1 MRQWIQSGAK
11 RSVQRIMPIDPIELS
26 RELIAFN
33 TINPPGNELACI
45 AHLEKILSGA
55 GAKTSLQH
63 FAPERANLIARIGG
77 AIGKPPLC
85 FTGHV
90 DTVPLG
96 NAPWSVDP
104 FAGEIVD
111 GNMYGRGST
120 DMKCGVA
127 AFVAAIVNMAGQL
140 EGTAGAVLV
149 ITAGEEIGCEGAFHL
164 ARAGI
169 LGPAGAI
176 VVAEPTSNAALVG
189 HKGALWLRLTLKGVT
204 AHGSMPHLG
213 VNAAYKAARALTALE
228 NFQFNVAPHPY
239 LGSPTLNVGTVRAGL
254 NVNSV
259 PDLAEIGIDIRSIP
273 GLDHSRIQEHLKA
286 ELGEDISLEP
296 IVDVGAVWTDP
307 STPWI
312 NDVYGIVRDV
322 TGEDAGSEPRTAP
335 YFTDASALTPAFG
348 SPPTIILGP
357 GEAAKAHQTDEYC
370 SVERIH
376 AATDI
381 YGKLAARWCR
391 TSE

>member
-1 MRQWIQSGAK
+1 
-11 RSVQRIMPIDPIELS
+11 MPIDPVELS

-33 TINPPGNELACI
+33 TINPPGNELSCI
-45 AHLEKILSGA
+45 RHLEGILAGA
-55 GAKTSLQH
+55 GLETSLQN
-63 FAPERANLIARIGG
+63 FAPDRANLTARIGG
-77 AIGKPPLC
+77 RGDKPPLC

-111 GNMYGRGST
+111 GKMYGRGST

-127 AFVAAIVNMAGQL
+127 AFVAAIANMAGQL
-140 EGTAGAVLV
+140 EGTGGAVLV

-169 LGPAGAI
+169 LGRAGAI

-213 VNAAYKAARALTALE
+213 VNAAFKAARAITALE
-228 NFQFNVAPHPY
+228 SFQFNVAPHPH

-259 PDLAEIGIDIRSIP
+259 PDLAEIGVDIRSIP
-273 GLDHSRIQEHLKA
+273 GLDHARIQEHLRA
-286 ELGEDISLEP
+286 ELGDEVSIEP

-307 STPWI
+307 SSRWI
-312 NDVYGIVRDV
+312 KDVYGIVREV
-322 TGEDAGSEPRTAP
+322 TGQDAGAEPQTAP

-348 SPPTIILGP
+348 GPPTVILGP

-370 SVERIH
+370 SVQRIRE
-376 AATDI
+376 AADI
-381 YGKLAARWCR
+381 YTRIAASWAAGG
-391 TSE
+391 E

>member
-1 MRQWIQSGAK
+1 
-11 RSVQRIMPIDPIELS
+11 MPIDPVELS

-33 TINPPGNELACI
+33 TINPPGNELGCI
-45 AHLEKILSGA
+45 RYLEKILKAA
-55 GAKTSLQH
+55 GLETSLQN
-63 FAPERANLIARIGG
+63 FAPDRANLIARAGG
-77 AIGKPPLC
+77 AGSRPPLC

-96 NAPWSVDP
+96 NAAWSVDP
-104 FAGEIVD
+104 FAGEIID
-111 GNMYGRGST
+111 GKMYGRGST

-127 AFVAAIVNMAGQL
+127 AFVAAIGNMAGQL
-140 EGTAGAVLV
+140 EGTCGAVLV
-149 ITAGEEIGCEGAFHL
+149 ITAGEEIGCEGAFQL

-189 HKGALWLRLTLKGVT
+189 HKGALWLRLMLKGVT

-213 VNAAYKAARALTALE
+213 VNAAYKAARVLTALE

-273 GLDHSRIQEHLKA
+273 GLDHFRIQEHLKA

-296 IVDVGAVWTDP
+296 IIDVGAVWTDP
-307 STPWI
+307 SNAWVR
-312 NDVYGIVRDV
+312 DVYGIVRDV
-322 TGEDAGSEPRTAP
+322 TGEDAGTEPRTAP
-335 YFTDASALTPAFG
+335 YFTDASALTPALG
-348 SPPTIILGP
+348 DPPTIILGP

-370 SVERIH
+370 SVQRIRH
-376 AATDI
+376 ASDI
-381 YGKLAARWCR
+381 YARIAAAWAGK
-391 TSE
+391 SD

>member
-1 MRQWIQSGAK
+1 MR
-11 RSVQRIMPIDPIELS
+11 IDPIELS

-33 TINPPGNELACI
+33 TINPPGNELNCI
-45 AHLEKILSGA
+45 RYLEAILHDVGLE
-55 GAKTSLQH
+55 TSIH
-63 FAPERANLIARIGG
+63 AFAPDRANLIARIGG
-77 AIGKPPLC
+77 VGTKPPLC

-96 NAPWSVDP
+96 NASWSVDA
-104 FAGEIVD
+104 FAGEIID

-127 AFVAAIVNMAGQL
+127 AFVAAIGNMVDQL
-140 EGTAGAVLV
+140 KDTNGVLLV
-149 ITAGEEIGCEGAFHL
+149 ITAGEEVGCEGAFQL
-164 ARAGI
+164 ARAGV
-169 LGPAGAI
+169 LGRAGGM

-189 HKGALWLRLTLKGVT
+189 HKGALWLRLKIKGVT

-213 VNAAYKAARALTALE
+213 VNAAYKAARALTILE
-228 NFQFNVAPHPY
+228 SFQFNVAPHPY

-273 GLDHSRIQEHLKA
+273 GLDHSRIQEQLRA
-286 ELGEDISLEP
+286 ELGGDISLEP

-307 STPWI
+307 SSPWI
-312 NDVYGIVRDV
+312 KDVYEIVRDV
-322 TGEDAGSEPRTAP
+322 TCEDGGSEPRTAP

-348 SPPTIILGP
+348 NPPTIILGP

-370 SVERIH
+370 SVQRIRE
-376 AATDI
+376 ASDI
-381 YGKLAARWCR
+381 YSKLAAKWAG
-391 TSE
+391 SPVS

>member
-1 MRQWIQSGAK
+1 M
-11 RSVQRIMPIDPIELS
+11 QRIMPIDPIELS
-26 RELIAFN
+26 RELIGFN
-33 TINPPGNELACI
+33 TINPPGNELSCI
-45 AHLEKILSGA
+45 RHLEKILTAA
-55 GAKTSLQH
+55 GLETSLQT
-63 FAPERANLIARIGG
+63 FAPERANLIARVGG
-77 AIGKPPLC
+77 VDSKPPLC

-96 NAPWSVDP
+96 NAPWNVDA
-104 FAGEIVD
+104 FAGEIID
-111 GNMYGRGST
+111 GKMYGRGST

-127 AFVAAIVNMAGQL
+127 AFVAAIGNMAGQL
-140 EGTAGAVLV
+140 EGTSGAVLV
-149 ITAGEEIGCEGAFHL
+149 VTAGEEIGCEGAFHL

-169 LGPAGAI
+169 LGSAGAI

-213 VNAAYKAARALTALE
+213 INAAYKAARVLTALE
-228 NFQFNVAPHPY
+228 TFQFNVAPHPY

-273 GLDHSRIQEHLKA
+273 GLDHSRIQEHLKS
-286 ELGEDISLEP
+286 ELGDDISLEP

-307 STPWI
+307 SSPWI
-312 NDVYGIVRDV
+312 KEVYGIVRTV
-322 TGEDAGSEPRTAP
+322 TGEEAGSEPRTAP

-348 SPPTIILGP
+348 GPPTIILGP
-357 GEAAKAHQTDEYC
+357 GEAAKAHQTDEFC
-370 SVERIH
+370 SVQRIRE
-376 AATDI
+376 ASDI
-381 YGKLAARWCR
+381 YSRLAARWSGS
-391 TSE
+391 SE

>member
-1 MRQWIQSGAK
+1 MRINP
-11 RSVQRIMPIDPIELS
+11 VELS
-26 RELIAFN
+26 RELISFN
-33 TINPPGNELACI
+33 TINLPGNELTCI
-45 AHLEKILSGA
+45 LHLQSILANA
-55 GAKTSLQH
+55 GLETSIH
-63 FAPERANLIARIGG
+63 TFAPDRANLIARTRNI
-77 AIGKPPLC
+77 AGKLPLC

-90 DTVPLG
+90 DTVSLG
-96 NAPWSVDP
+96 NASWSVDP
-104 FAGEIVD
+104 FAGEIID
-111 GNMYGRGST
+111 GKLYGRGST

-127 AFVAAIVNMAGQL
+127 AFVAAIANMANEL
-140 EGTAGAVLV
+140 EDTSAALLV

-164 ARAGI
+164 ARAGV
-169 LGPAGAI
+169 LGRAGAI

-189 HKGALWLRLTLKGVT
+189 HKGALWLRVILKGVT

-213 VNAAYKAARALTALE
+213 VNAAYKAARVLTTLE
-228 NFQFNVAPHPY
+228 TFQFNVAPHPY
-239 LGSPTLNVGTVRAGL
+239 LSSPTLNVGTVHAGL

-273 GLDHSRIQEHLKA
+273 GLEHSRIQEHLKA
-286 ELGEDISLEP
+286 ELGGDISIEQT
-296 IVDVGAVWTDP
+296 VDVGAVWTDP
-307 STPWI
+307 SSPWI
-312 NDVYGIVRDV
+312 KEVYDIVREV

-348 SPPTIILGP
+348 NPPTIILGP

>member
-1 MRQWIQSGAK
+1 
-11 RSVQRIMPIDPIELS
+11 MPIDPVQLS
-26 RELIAFN
+26 RELVAFN

-45 AHLEKILSGA
+45 LHLDKILSEA
-55 GAKTSLQH
+55 GLQTSVQR
-63 FAPERANLIARIGG
+63 FAEDRANLIARTAVAGEL
-77 AIGKPPLC
+77 PLC

-104 FAGEIVD
+104 FSGEIID
-111 GNMYGRGST
+111 GKMYGRGTT

-127 AFVAAIVNMAGQL
+127 AFVAAIGNMTEQL
-140 EGTAGAVLV
+140 QGSGGIVLV
-149 ITAGEEIGCEGAFHL
+149 ITAGEEVGCEGAFHI
-164 ARAGI
+164 ARSET
-169 LGPAGAI
+169 LKRAGAI

-213 VNAAYKAARALTALE
+213 INAAFKAARALTILE
-228 NFQFNVAPHPY
+228 SFQFNAAAHPH

-273 GLDHSRIQEHLKA
+273 GLDHSRIQEHLNA

-296 IVDVGAVWTDP
+296 VVDLPAVWTDP
-307 STPWI
+307 SSSWI
-312 NDVYGIVRDV
+312 KDVYSIVREV
-322 TGEDAGSEPRTAP
+322 TGEEHGTTPRTAP
-335 YFTDASALTPAFG
+335 YFTDASVLTPALG
-348 SPPTIILGP
+348 NAPTIILGP

-370 SVERIH
+370 SVQRIRE
-376 AATDI
+376 ASDI
-381 YGKLAARWCR
+381 YARLAAKWCG
-391 TSE
+391 TAG

>member
-1 MRQWIQSGAK
+1 MRINP
-11 RSVQRIMPIDPIELS
+11 VELS
-26 RELIAFN
+26 RELISFN
-33 TINPPGNELACI
+33 TINPPGNELTCI
-45 AHLEKILSGA
+45 LHLQSILANTGLE
-55 GAKTSLQH
+55 TSIH
-63 FAPERANLIARIGG
+63 TFAPDRANLIARTRNI
-77 AIGKPPLC
+77 AGKLPLC

-96 NAPWSVDP
+96 NASWSVDP
-104 FAGEIVD
+104 FAGEIID
-111 GNMYGRGST
+111 GKMYGRGAS

-127 AFVAAIVNMAGQL
+127 AFVAAIGNLAKQLAGTS
-140 EGTAGAVLV
+140 GVVLV
-149 ITAGEEIGCEGAFHL
+149 ITAGEEIGCQGAFHL

-169 LGPAGAI
+169 LGRAGAI

-213 VNAAYKAARALTALE
+213 VNAAYKAARVLTALE
-228 NFQFNVAPHPY
+228 TFQFNVAPHPY
-239 LGSPTLNVGTVRAGL
+239 LGSPTLNVGTVHAGL

-286 ELGEDISLEP
+286 ELGDDISLEP

-307 STPWI
+307 SSPWI
-312 NDVYGIVRDV
+312 NDVYRIVRDV
-322 TGEDAGSEPRTAP
+322 TGEDAGSQPRTAP
-335 YFTDASALTPAFG
+335 YFTDASALTPALG
-348 SPPTIILGP
+348 HPPTIILGP

-370 SVERIH
+370 SVQRIWQ
-376 AATDI
+376 ATDI
-381 YGKLAARWCR
+381 YARIAAAWAGK
-391 TSE
+391 SD

>member
-1 MRQWIQSGAK
+1 MR
-11 RSVQRIMPIDPIELS
+11 IDSIELS
-26 RELIAFN
+26 RELISFN
-33 TINPPGNELACI
+33 TINPPGNELSCI
-45 AHLEKILSGA
+45 SHLQTILAGA
-55 GAKTSLQH
+55 GLETTMQT
-63 FAPERANLIARIGG
+63 FAPERANLIARTRNIRS
-77 AIGKPPLC
+77 KLPLC

-104 FAGEIVD
+104 FAGEIID

-127 AFVAAIVNMAGQL
+127 AFVAAIGNMAEQL

-149 ITAGEEIGCEGAFHL
+149 ITAGEETGCDGAFHL
-164 ARAGI
+164 ARAGL

-213 VNAAYKAARALTALE
+213 VNAAYKAARVLTALE
-228 NFQFNVAPHPY
+228 TFQFNVAPHPY

-273 GLDHSRIQEHLKA
+273 GLDHSRIQQHLKA
-286 ELGEDISLEP
+286 ELGEDVSLEP

-307 STPWI
+307 SSPWI
-312 NDVYGIVRDV
+312 KGVYEIVREV
-322 TGEDAGSEPRTAP
+322 TGEGAGSEPRTAP
-335 YFTDASALTPAFG
+335 YFTDESALTPALG
-348 SPPTIILGP
+348 SPQTIILGP

-376 AATDI
+376 GARDI
-381 YGKLAARWCR
+381 YSRLAARWSR
-391 TSE
+391 TPE

>member
-1 MRQWIQSGAK
+1 
-11 RSVQRIMPIDPIELS
+11 MPIDPVELS
-26 RELIAFN
+26 RELIEFN
-33 TINPPGNELACI
+33 TINPPGNELSCI
-45 AHLEKILSGA
+45 RHLEKILAGA
-55 GAKTSLQH
+55 GLETSLQD
-63 FAPERANLIARIGG
+63 FAPDRANLIARIGHRG
-77 AIGKPPLC
+77 SKSPLC

-104 FAGEIVD
+104 FAGEIID
-111 GNMYGRGST
+111 GKMYGRGST

-127 AFVAAIVNMAGQL
+127 AFVAAIANMAGQL
-140 EGTAGAVLV
+140 KGTGGAVLV

-169 LGPAGAI
+169 LGRAGAI

-189 HKGALWLRLTLKGVT
+189 HKGALWLRLTFKGVT

-213 VNAAYKAARALTALE
+213 VNAAFKAARAITALE
-228 NFQFNVAPHPY
+228 SFQFNVAPHPH

-259 PDLAEIGIDIRSIP
+259 PDLAEIGVDIRSIP
-273 GLDHSRIQEHLKA
+273 GLDHARIQEHLKA
-286 ELGEDISLEP
+286 ELGDEVSIEP

-307 STPWI
+307 ASPWL
-312 NDVYGIVRDV
+312 NDVYDIVREV
-322 TGEDAGSEPRTAP
+322 TGQGAGAEPQTAP

-348 SPPTIILGP
+348 GPPTVILGP

-370 SVERIH
+370 SVQRIRE
-376 AATDI
+376 AADI
-381 YGKLAARWCR
+381 YARIAASWAAGA
-391 TSE
+391 E

>member
-1 MRQWIQSGAK
+1 MR
-11 RSVQRIMPIDPIELS
+11 IDPIELS
-26 RELIAFN
+26 RELISFN
-33 TINPPGNELACI
+33 TINPPGNELGCI
-45 AHLEKILSGA
+45 VHLQRILDGA
-55 GAKTSLQH
+55 GLETSLQT
-63 FAPERANLIARIGG
+63 FAPDRANLIARTRNIGS
-77 AIGKPPLC
+77 KLPLC

-96 NAPWSVDP
+96 NASWSVDP
-104 FAGEIVD
+104 FAGEIID
-111 GNMYGRGST
+111 GKMYGRGST

-127 AFVAAIVNMAGQL
+127 AFVAAIGNMAGQL
-140 EGTAGAVLV
+140 EGTGGAVLV
-149 ITAGEEIGCEGAFHL
+149 ITAGEEIGCEGAFQL

-189 HKGALWLRLTLKGVT
+189 HKGALWLRLVLKGVT

-213 VNAAYKAARALTALE
+213 VNAAYKAARVLTTLE

-259 PDLAEIGIDIRSIP
+259 PDLAEIVIDIRSIP
-273 GLDHSRIQEHLKA
+273 GLDHGRIQEHLKA

-296 IVDVGAVWTDP
+296 IVDVGALWTDP
-307 STPWI
+307 SSPSI
-312 NDVYGIVRDV
+312 NDAQRIVRDV

-335 YFTDASALTPAFG
+335 YFTDASALTPALG
-348 SPPTIILGP
+348 DPPTIILGP

-370 SVERIH
+370 SVQRIRE
-376 AATDI
+376 ASDV
-381 YGKLAARWCR
+381 YSRLAARWAG

>member
-1 MRQWIQSGAK
+1 MR
-11 RSVQRIMPIDPIELS
+11 IDPIELS
-26 RELIAFN
+26 RELD
-33 TINPPGNELACI
+33 PPGNELSCI
-45 AHLEKILSGA
+45 LHLERILTGA
-55 GAKTSLQH
+55 GLETSLQE
-63 FAPERANLIARIGG
+63 FAPGRANLIATVG
-77 AIGKPPLC
+77 AVGSKLPLC

-96 NAPWSVDP
+96 NASWSVDA
-104 FAGEIVD
+104 FAGEIID
-111 GNMYGRGST
+111 GKMYGRGSS

-127 AFVAAIVNMAGQL
+127 AFVAAIGNMAKEL
-140 EGTAGAVLV
+140 AGTSGVVLV
-149 ITAGEEIGCEGAFHL
+149 ITAGEELGCEGAFHL

-169 LGPAGAI
+169 LGRAGAI

-213 VNAAYKAARALTALE
+213 VNAAYKAARVLTALE
-228 NFQFNVAPHPY
+228 TFQFNVAPHAY
-239 LGSPTLNVGTVRAGL
+239 LGSPTLNVGTVHAGL

-273 GLDHSRIQEHLKA
+273 GLDHSRIQEHLRA

-296 IVDVGAVWTDP
+296 TVDLGAVWSDP
-307 STPWI
+307 SSSWI
-312 NDVYGIVRDV
+312 KEVYQIVCDV
-322 TGEDAGSEPRTAP
+322 TGEDGGSEPRTAP
-335 YFTDASALTPAFG
+335 YFTDASALAPAFG
-348 SPPTIILGP
+348 NPPTIILGP

-370 SVERIH
+370 SVERIRD
-376 AATDI
+376 ASDV
-381 YGKLAARWCR
+381 YSRLAARWAG

>member
-1 MRQWIQSGAK
+1 MR
-11 RSVQRIMPIDPIELS
+11 IDPIELS

-33 TINPPGNELACI
+33 TINPPGNELSCI
-45 AHLEKILSGA
+45 RHLEGLLTRVGLE
-55 GAKTSLQH
+55 TSLQT
-63 FAPERANLIARIGG
+63 FAPDRANLIARIGG
-77 AIGKPPLC
+77 VGRKPPLC

-96 NAPWSVDP
+96 NAPWSVDA
-104 FAGEIVD
+104 FAGKIID
-111 GNMYGRGST
+111 GKMYGRGST

-127 AFVAAIVNMAGQL
+127 AFVSAIGNMADQL
-140 EGTAGAVLV
+140 KGTGGVVLV
-149 ITAGEEIGCEGAFHL
+149 ITAGEETGCEGAFHL

-169 LGPAGAI
+169 LGRAGAI

-213 VNAAYKAARALTALE
+213 VNAAYKAARVLTALE

-273 GLDHSRIQEHLKA
+273 GLDHSRIQDHLKA
-286 ELGEDISLEP
+286 EFGDEISLEP
-296 IVDVGAVWTDP
+296 IVDVGAVWTDL
-307 STPWI
+307 SSPWI
-312 NDVYGIVRDV
+312 KDVYAIIRDV
-322 TGEDAGSEPRTAP
+322 TGEDADFEPKTAP

-348 SPPTIILGP
+348 NPPTIILGP

-370 SVERIH
+370 SVQGIRE
-376 AATDI
+376 ASDI
-381 YGKLAARWCR
+381 YSRLAARW
-391 TSE
+391 TESPEQ

>member
-1 MRQWIQSGAK
+1 
-11 RSVQRIMPIDPIELS
+11 MPIDPVQLA

-33 TINPPGNELACI
+33 TINPPGNELPCI
-45 AHLEKILSGA
+45 RHLETILGGSGLE
-55 GAKTSLQH
+55 TSLQN
-63 FAPERANLIARIGG
+63 FAPNRANLIARVRGTNSK
-77 AIGKPPLC
+77 APLC

-96 NAPWSVDP
+96 NAPWSVDA
-104 FAGEIVD
+104 FAGDVVD
-111 GNMYGRGST
+111 DKMYGRGSS

-127 AFVAAIVNMAGQL
+127 AFVAAVANIAGEL
-140 EGTAGAVLV
+140 EGTGGAVLV

-169 LGPAGAI
+169 LGSAGAI

-189 HKGALWLRLTLKGVT
+189 HKGALWLKLTLKGVT

-213 VNAAYKAARALTALE
+213 VNAAFKAARAITALE
-228 NFQFNVAPHPY
+228 SFQFNVAPHPY
-239 LGSPTLNVGTVRAGL
+239 LGAPTLNVGTVHAGL

-273 GLDHSRIQEHLKA
+273 GLEHARIVEHLRA
-286 ELGEDISLEP
+286 ELGEEVLLEP
-296 IVDVGAVWTDP
+296 TVDVPAVWTDP
-307 STPWI
+307 ASRWVK
-312 NDVYGIVRDV
+312 DVYAIVQDV
-322 TGEDAGSEPRTAP
+322 TGEAPGPEPRTAP

-348 SPPTIILGP
+348 NPPTIILGP

-370 SVERIH
+370 SVQRIREACDIYERI
-376 AATDI
+376 AFSWVGQ
-381 YGKLAARWCR
+381 GKR
-391 TSE
+391 